1 SALRA
6 MISRNEAIS
15 STTLSCQNERLCRF
29 SALAWKNFRTH
40 ILSKSCGVDP
50 RIDGNS
56 DWKGKTME
64 TKLEIVTPE
73 FKPPKQEQTKS
84 KRRTSSRYCEFP
96 HARFLLSGTDEAG
109 KRVYFFQVN
118 ITGLRQR
125 VFGPYDTRSTAI
137 ESYDFFL
144 FAVKEAFCNVMNG
157 DSNNAN
163 ESADEY
169 LSLPKDL
176 QVCP

>member
-1 SALRA
+1 
-6 MISRNEAIS
+6 
-15 STTLSCQNERLCRF
+15 
-29 SALAWKNFRTH
+29 
-40 ILSKSCGVDP
+40 
-50 RIDGNS
+50 
-56 DWKGKTME
+56 ME

-73 FKPPKQEQTKS
+73 FTPPKQGQTKS
-84 KRRTSSRYCEFP
+84 KRLTSSRSCEDRC
-96 HARFLLSGTDEAG
+96 ARFLLSGTDEVG
-109 KRVYFFQVN
+109 KRVYFFQVH

-125 VFGPYDTRSTAI
+125 IFGPYDTRSTAI

-157 DSNNAN
+157 DSNDAN

-176 QVCP
+176 DVCQ